1 MPIIGNNFWRDA
13 GAYGEG
19 AGDAISQALIQAPI
33 QRLGLQ
39 QQLGQ
44 MQLERQRFMSQQAL
58 AQQGLQQRGQYQQGV
73 LGLREGQLQESQR
86 AHDLANMI
94 QGLRAQIEQQHYG
107 AMDSR
112 PIPVPQSGQMY
123 FPNGGA
129 PQAQSGGVGTGQ
141 MTQQGVAQN
150 PPNPQGFTLASV
162 GQPGQKPMT
171 QNQQIEQ
178 FLNAAKLYAGVT
190 PGITNDAPFRNS
202 VSNVMYQGQLPQQW
216 QAPQQQAQ
224 MPGTNMP
231 PSQGVDTNAIM
242 QQAQQAIQQGANPM
256 AVKQRLQQKYG
267 LTMP

>member
-1 MPIIGNNFWRDA
+1 MPLIGQSPWTDA
-13 GAYGEG
+13 GNFGEG
-19 AGDAISQALIQAPI
+19 VGQALSQGLMQLPR
-33 QRLGLQ
+33 QRYEMALQ
-39 QQLGQ
+39 QAQ
-44 MQLERQRFMSQQAL
+44 MAQQQRQQAL
-58 AQQGLQQRGQYQQGV
+58 MYGLQQQGLQQRGAYQQGM
-73 LGLREGQLQESQR
+73 LGVHQGQLEEQQR

-94 QGLRAQIEQQHYG
+94 QTLRAQIEQQHYG

-129 PQAQSGGVGTGQ
+129 PQAQSGGAGTGQ
-141 MTQQGVAQN
+141 MTQQGVSQN
-150 PPNPQGFTLASV
+150 PPNPQGFTLSSV

-190 PGITNDAPFRNS
+190 PDITNDAPFRNS

-231 PSQGVDTNAIM
+231 SSQGVDTNAIM

-267 LTMP
+267 INMP